1 MGKKRKTAGRRG
13 TGRRGADI
21 EYTRGEATLVGVE
34 RAEELPHEQVVSER
48 EQRQRHRVQDKALL
62 GLVLLL
68 GEVLFLGALAMLGVA
83 LQWFEWS
90 FAIQVLMI
98 TVPPSFTAWLL
109 VLGWAFRR
117 GGR

>member
-34 RAEELPHEQVVSER
+34 RAEEPAPRASGER
-48 EQRQRHRVQDKALL
+48 TGAAAAPPGAGQGPL